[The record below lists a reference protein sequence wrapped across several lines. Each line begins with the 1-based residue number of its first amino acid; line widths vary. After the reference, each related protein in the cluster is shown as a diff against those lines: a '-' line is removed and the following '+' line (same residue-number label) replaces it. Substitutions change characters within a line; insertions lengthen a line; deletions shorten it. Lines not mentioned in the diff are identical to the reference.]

1 MQISIAKTHEIIVNT
16 ERFSDHVRQ
25 YIFDYGLKQVLNDAG
40 SAGKNADEKLAMANK
55 KLDALYAG
63 EVRQARESDPV
74 RAEAR
79 KMARA
84 VIDRELKKVK
94 KEWDDFDP
102 AHMAKLLNERAAKF
116 MDAAKVIVDQ
126 RKLTMGEDDAA
137 DILAVFA
144 GE

>member
-1 MQISIAKTHEIIVNT
+1 MQISIAKTHEIVVNT

-40 SAGKNADEKLAMANK
+40 STGKNADEKLAMANK

-79 KMARA
+79 NMAKAA
-84 VIDRELKKVK
+84 VMRDLKKVGK
-94 KEWDDFDP
+94 KVEDLADGQFASIVNDRLSRF
-102 AHMAKLLNERAAKF
+102 MAAAKIVV
-116 MDAAKVIVDQ
+116 DA
-126 RKLTMGEDDAA
+126 RKAAEPDDGDAA
-137 DILAVFA
+137 DILAAF